1 MKRNMLNMLPCRVL
15 SDGTCE
21 DIVKTYEVLS
31 YYLLLRI
38 DLSIFPFTITN
49 RGSKTTCF
57 LLLAVQ
63 KRTKEHTHVSYV
75 RTNRRLSTEEFLRLN
90 TTASQTQMCL
100 TKESMYKTFIKQD
113 KKSPKLSLRNLQGEK
128 MQ

>member
-1 MKRNMLNMLPCRVL
+1 M
-15 SDGTCE
+15 
-21 DIVKTYEVLS
+21 
-31 YYLLLRI
+31 
-38 DLSIFPFTITN
+38 
-49 RGSKTTCF
+49 
-57 LLLAVQ
+57 
-63 KRTKEHTHVSYV
+63 KEHTHVSYV

-128 MQ
+128 NAIMQICM